1 MEAGFRRQCMSYS
14 TPQMRFAYVCKLVS
28 RICTHIVVC
37 RLETTTDRHVCY
49 FDQHRTN
56 MLLAEDAWIM
66 AFYDMA
72 QQMATL
78 LKGFSA
84 SRATQDTA
92 NNSLV
97 NVSAIRIGVLLLRPK
112 RLGENDEAFR
122 FRQLLRK
129 TEQEQ

>member
-1 MEAGFRRQCMSYS
+1 
-14 TPQMRFAYVCKLVS
+14 
-28 RICTHIVVC
+28 
-37 RLETTTDRHVCY
+37 
-49 FDQHRTN
+49 